1 MFFSRQSPSWL
12 HLLPLALLGS
22 FIYMGL
28 HLLNIWVFGVWEVT
42 QNISWI
48 YLPSFIRLANLLIL
62 GPLWGTFAT
71 GLGGAELILLSNQ
84 TLNGLAWLNVLA
96 SCSSAITA
104 YGFYVWV
111 CRRSVALSNLNDL
124 LLLSTIY
131 TLINPSLHFLLWQF
145 MNADSPQP
153 LHDFVA
159 MAVGDLLGVIVGA
172 LLFVWTVRS
181 TGLAQWVAR
190 KLRQ

>member
-1 MFFSRQSPSWL
+1 MFFPRQSSAL
-12 HLLPLALLGS
+12 LQKLPLVLLGS
-22 FIYMGL
+22 LIYMTL
-28 HLLNIWVFGVWEVT
+28 HLVNIWVFGVWEVT

-62 GPLWGTFAT
+62 GPLWGTVAT
-71 GLGGAELILLSNQ
+71 GLGGAELILLSDQ
-84 TLNGLAWLNVLA
+84 TLNGLAWLNDLA
-96 SCSSAITA
+96 SCSSAVAA
-104 YGFYVWV
+104 YGLFVGV
-111 CRRSVALSNLNDL
+111 FRRPVALTQFKDL
-124 LLLSTIY
+124 LLLSIIY
-131 TLINPSLHFLLWQF
+131 TLINPSLHFVLWQF
-145 MNADSPQP
+145 LYASSPKP